1 MGSIDERAMESL
13 SFVANLTKFLTVS
26 KNADSQDLGNY
37 FPTFSWVVR
46 DFSLELISK
55 DNKEV

>member
-26 KNADSQDLGNY
+26 KNADS
-37 FPTFSWVVR
+37 
-46 DFSLELISK
+46 
-55 DNKEV
+55 